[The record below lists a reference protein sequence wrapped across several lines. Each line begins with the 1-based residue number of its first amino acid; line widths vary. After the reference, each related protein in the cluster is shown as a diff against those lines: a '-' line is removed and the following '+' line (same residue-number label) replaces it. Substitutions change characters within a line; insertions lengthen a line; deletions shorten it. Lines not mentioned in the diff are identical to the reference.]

1 MSFREDIILAF
12 FVEEDFSHFLYTS
25 SIVFT
30 PILSCS
36 SPFAIS
42 THRQPLRAS
51 QSIGISPRRR
61 LAKED
66 FVRKGLARINAQIHV
81 FLLLFFNCIRH
92 VTSLGIRRAS
102 TITMGISDLWNLSTA
117 AHDKTLGLQY
127 IVQMHHHRGIL
138 D

>member
-12 FVEEDFSHFLYTS
+12 FVEEDFSRFLCT

-30 PILSCS
+30 PLLSCP

-51 QSIGISPRRR
+51 QSIGMSPRRR
-61 LAKED
+61 LAKGN
-66 FVRKGLARINAQIHV
+66 FVRKGLARIIAQIHV
-81 FLLLFFNCIRH
+81 FLLHFFNCIRD

-102 TITMGISDLWNLSTA
+102 TATMGISGFWNLSTA
-117 AHDKTLGLQY
+117 AYDKTLG
-127 IVQMHHHRGIL
+127 
-138 D
+138 